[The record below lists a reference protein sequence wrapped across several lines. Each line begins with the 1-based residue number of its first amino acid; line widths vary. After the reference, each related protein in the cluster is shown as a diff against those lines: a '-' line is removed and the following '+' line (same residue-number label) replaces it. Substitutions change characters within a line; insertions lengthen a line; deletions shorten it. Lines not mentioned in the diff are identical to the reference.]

1 MKYCI
6 PMPSNGDGGGCV
18 CVCVAFWFLLLLLW
32 PLLFVWVPLWTHKPF
47 NIVSVVADVIDA
59 PQFMSPQ
66 HTAVLNMKMANTCNS
81 SPENFYLIF
90 WIGQAGSAR
99 KLTHWEHLSVRAI
112 EEQVWDMLYNVSQ
125 RSQQE
130 WTPDALHSDLL
141 INIPYFGFL
150 PFPVLLSH
158 SLTPLS

>member
-6 PMPSNGDGGGCV
+6 PMTFSGDGGGYV
-18 CVCVAFWFLLLLLW
+18 CFAFWFLLLLLW
-32 PLLFVWVPLWTHKPF
+32 PLLFVWVSLWTHKPF
-47 NIVSVVADVIDA
+47 NVVSVVADVTDA
-59 PQFMSPQ
+59 PLFMSPQ
-66 HTAVLNMKMANTCNS
+66 HTPFLNMKMANTCNS
-81 SPENFYLIF
+81 SLENFYLIF

-99 KLTHWEHLSVRAI
+99 KLTHWEHLSVRTI
-112 EEQVWDMLYNVSQ
+112 EGQVWDMLYNVSQ

-130 WTPDALHSDLL
+130 WTPGALHSDLL
-141 INIPYFGFL
+141 INIPYSGFL